1 MQDVLLSIN
10 ALMHNFT
17 DCTRSFML
25 EQTVCYVCMLYI
37 SIDLAE
43 QFSSI
48 LKTKSKTK
56 PKQKIK
62 RSMVLLLI

>member
-1 MQDVLLSIN
+1 
-10 ALMHNFT
+10 MHACIILPTAQNPL
-17 DCTRSFML
+17 CWNKL
-25 EQTVCYVCMLYI
+25 YYVCMLYI

-62 RSMVLLLI
+62 RSMVLLLL

>member
-1 MQDVLLSIN
+1 MFFFL
-10 ALMHNFT
+10 LMHSCIILLTAQDPLCWNK
-17 DCTRSFML
+17 L
-25 EQTVCYVCMLYI
+25 YYVCMLYI

-62 RSMVLLLI
+62 CSMVLLLI

>member
-1 MQDVLLSIN
+1 
-10 ALMHNFT
+10 MHACIILPTAQNPL
-17 DCTRSFML
+17 CWNKL
-25 EQTVCYVCMLYI
+25 YYVCMLYI

>member
-1 MQDVLLSIN
+1 MFFL
-10 ALMHNFT
+10 LMHACIILPTAQDPLCWNK
-17 DCTRSFML
+17 L
-25 EQTVCYVCMLYI
+25 YYVCMLYI

-43 QFSSI
+43 QFSFSSI

-62 RSMVLLLI
+62 CSMVLLLI

>member
-1 MQDVLLSIN
+1 MFFFL
-10 ALMHNFT
+10 LMHSCIILLTAQNPL
-17 DCTRSFML
+17 CWNKL
-25 EQTVCYVCMLYI
+25 YYVCMLYI

>member
-1 MQDVLLSIN
+1 MFFL
-10 ALMHNFT
+10 LMHACIILPTAQNPL
-17 DCTRSFML
+17 CWNKL
-25 EQTVCYVCMLYI
+25 YYVCMLYI